1 MATSLWNQYIANK
14 ALGRTTSFTEA
25 KLIIRASLEF
35 LTASAHL
42 LFHQGAGL
50 CLTRLLFLFLEIGGQ
65 YEHKMEMGPLSVKRH
80 RAIHWISS

>member
-1 MATSLWNQYIANK
+1 MLLLYI
-14 ALGRTTSFTEA
+14 F
-25 KLIIRASLEF
+25 RASLEF

-50 CLTRLLFLFLEIGGQ
+50 CLTRLLFLVLEIGGQ
-65 YEHKMEMGPLSVKRH
+65 YEHKIEMGPLSVKRH